1 MGPVRYLVRY
11 DPSRGLLFAL
21 VLAACHA
28 PSDGTCVDAPFTV
41 RDSAGVVMATTGE
54 CDARRPVGWVVE
66 THPEPELGGDGRG
79 EASEYFRIQGAR
91 QLANGVLA
99 VLDGGDREVRFFGE
113 EGGFL
118 FSLGREGRGPGE
130 FLDPQ
135 VMGFHPPGPDHDSMG
150 LLVYDRRLGR
160 FTWASIDR
168 SYRMVSP
175 VFSQDVGRVVGWVGG
190 KLLTRHVAGVSVV
203 GVPGVHSDPGPEA
216 FLLMDPGTGEARVV
230 AEVAVPGSF
239 EHVFAGMGH
248 AEFLPFEVPIRQAV
262 GRERLYV
269 VGEKRPEVW
278 EFDGEGALRRIL
290 RVDARTR
297 VATGEDLE
305 AFTRMRVRTT
315 TSPEAAAHWGA
326 VYRDTPWR
334 REIPAFDEI
343 QVDDGGFVWARLY
356 SIDPGAFRQWVVFG
370 QEGRA
375 LGTVEVPAELRVEQF
390 GHGFVL
396 GVWRD
401 SLNVEHVRRHA
412 LRRAASQVEDSTSPP
427 SPPTP

>member
-1 MGPVRYLVRY
+1 VRY
-11 DPSRGLLFAL
+11 DPARGLLFAL

-41 RDSAGVVMATTGE
+41 RDSAGVVIATTGE
-54 CDARRPVGWVVE
+54 CDAHRPVGWSVAL
-66 THPEPELGGDGRG
+66 EPDLELGGDGRD
-79 EASEYFRIQGAR
+79 EASEFFRIQGAR

-130 FLDPQ
+130 FLDPL
-135 VMGFHPPGPDHDSMG
+135 VMGLHPPGLDHDSLG
-150 LLVYDRRLGR
+150 ILVYDRRLRR
-160 FTWASIDR
+160 FTWTSTD
-168 SYRMVSP
+168 SSFRMVSP
-175 VFSQDVGRVVGWVGG
+175 VFSEDVGRVVGWVGG
-190 KLLTRHVAGVSVV
+190 QLLARRVAGVSVV
-203 GVPGVHSDPGPEA
+203 GVPGVHPDPGPEA
-216 FLLMDPGTGEARVV
+216 FRLMDPGTGEIRVV
-230 AEVAVPGSF
+230 SEVAVPGSF

-248 AEFLPFEVPIRQAV
+248 AEFLPFEVPIRHAV
-262 GRERLYV
+262 GRDRFYV

-334 REIPAFDEI
+334 REIPTFDEL
-343 QVDDGGFVWARLY
+343 QVDDGGFVWARRY
-356 SIDPGAFRQWVVFG
+356 SIDPGPFRQWVVFAP
-370 QEGRA
+370 EGRA
-375 LGTVEVPAELRVEQF
+375 LGTLDVPTELRVEQF

-396 GVWRD
+396 GLWRD
-401 SLNVEHVRRHA
+401 SLNVEHVRRHT
-412 LRRAASQVEDSTSPP
+412 LLRAANQAEGSTPAP